1 MKVLLIEDDRF
12 FQKFYLTK
20 LKEQDIEIEMAS
32 DGEEGLLKMK
42 KVKPNVVLLDLIM
55 PKKDGFFVLEARQT
69 NKNLKKIPVV
79 VFSTLWQENDV
90 EKAKKLGATDYINK
104 SLFNFDEIMVKI
116 SKYHI

>member
-12 FQKFYLTK
+12 FQKFYSTK
-20 LKEQDIEIEMAS
+20 LREQDIKIEMAS

-42 KVKPNVVLLDLIM
+42 QTNPDLVLLDLIM
-55 PKKDGFFVLEARQT
+55 PKKDGFFVLAARQM
-69 NKNLKKIPVV
+69 NKDLKKIPVI
-79 VFSTLWQENDV
+79 VFSALGQESDI

-116 SKYHI
+116 SQYHT